1 MSRGHI
7 AVVLNAAS
15 GQGAALKAAE
25 RLKEIFAEA
34 GREAG
39 ITLATGGSEINAAM
53 RRAVEAGCDTL
64 VAGGGDGTINCAASA
79 VVGREIPLG
88 VLPLGTLNHFA
99 KDLGIPLDLEEA
111 TKVVLKGAVCKV
123 DVGEVNG
130 QIFLNNSSLGLYPAI
145 VRLREKYRATFRA
158 KWIAALWA
166 GLTVLRRSPFMG
178 VRIVAEGEAIIRRT
192 PLVLVGNN
200 EYKMAGIHAASRE
213 SLARGTLAVYV
224 LNAEQRPGLLRLGWQ
239 VLLKGADGVKE
250 VDLITVE
257 EATVETRR
265 RRLQVAAD
273 GEVFSLEAPLNY
285 RIRPGALRVHV
296 PEAATACY
304 PHPPWP
310 SSSSLINTPRCP
322 QARPRLPPLG
332 GRIRDPTEG
341 NAPSLVLPL
350 VWAPTLPAAAPG
362 KSIVPHSRAIH
373 APTSHRH
380 SRSRHEEPQP
390 VAVWPGDEREPRQHH
405 ASGRWRLV

>member
-1 MSRGHI
+1 VSRGHI

-15 GQGAALKAAE
+15 GNGAAPEAAE

-34 GREAG
+34 GREAR

-64 VAGGGDGTINCAASA
+64 VAGGGDGTINCGASA
-79 VVGREIPLG
+79 VVGRGIPLG

-99 KDLGIPLDLEEA
+99 KDLGIPLDLDEA
-111 TKVVLKGAVCKV
+111 VKVVLDGVVCKV

-130 QIFLNNSSLGLYPAI
+130 QIFLNNSSLGAYPAI
-145 VRLREKYRATFRA
+145 VRLREKYRASFRG

-166 GLTVLRRSPFMG
+166 GLTVLRRRPFMG
-178 VRIVAEGEAIIRRT
+178 VRIVVEGEAIIRRT

-213 SLARGTLAVYV
+213 SLARGRLALYV

-239 VLLKGADGVKE
+239 VLLKGAERVKE

-273 GEVFSLEAPLNY
+273 GEVFTLDAPLSY
-285 RIRPGALRVHV
+285 RIRPGAMRVHV
-296 PEAATACY
+296 PEAASACY
-304 PHPPWP
+304 PHPLWP
-310 SSSSLINTPRCP
+310 SSTR
-322 QARPRLPPLG
+322 
-332 GRIRDPTEG
+332 
-341 NAPSLVLPL
+341 
-350 VWAPTLPAAAPG
+350 
-362 KSIVPHSRAIH
+362 
-373 APTSHRH
+373 
-380 SRSRHEEPQP
+380 
-390 VAVWPGDEREPRQHH
+390 
-405 ASGRWRLV
+405 